1 MADVFISYKSDEYE
15 HANRI
20 RSALQYN
27 RISCW
32 MAPESIGIG
41 SDYASEIPNAISEC
55 RVFVLLL
62 SPGAQESE
70 WVPKELDKAISC
82 KRIIMPF
89 MIEKCE
95 LNNRF
100 GFCLS
105 NIQMIDGYT
114 RNRDAAVQELVERIR
129 FVLNP
134 NPKVQPKPP
143 VPTPE
148 PPVQPPKPPVPTP
161 IPPKQPPKPPV
172 PTPVPPVQPPKP
184 PVPTPVPP
192 KQQPKPPIQHPKP
205 PVQPPRGTV
214 QPPKPPVPTP
224 KPVGDDCKF
233 AKPYSLKHPF
243 PATVLLIFASILL
256 PALENIAS
264 EFVLSVLGSVWFGSL
279 IYIWLIF
286 SVYKSK
292 VKGKKSKEE
301 VLKAKEDAQKAALF
315 TSVASIIL
323 GVIGLILLNV

>member
-161 IPPKQPPKPPV
+161 VPPKQP
-172 PTPVPPVQPPKP
+172 
-184 PVPTPVPP
+184 
-192 KQQPKPPIQHPKP
+192 PKPPIQHPKP

-224 KPVGDDCKF
+224 KPVADDCKF

-243 PATVLLIFASILL
+243 PATVLSFFGVQGAFTGGLFAVTNALGLPLVCGFLSYGLL
-256 PALENIAS
+256 A
-264 EFVLSVLGSVWFGSL
+264 
-279 IYIWLIF
+279 YIWALF
-286 SVYKSK
+286 SIYKRK
-292 VKGKKSKEE
+292 VKEKESKEE
-301 VLKAKEDAQKAALF
+301 VIKAKEKAQRANLF
-315 TSVASIIL
+315 TSVVSIIL
-323 GVIGLILLNV
+323 GVIGLILLGP

>member
-134 NPKVQPKPP
+134 NPRVQPKPP
-143 VPTPE
+143 V
-148 PPVQPPKPPVPTP
+148 
-161 IPPKQPPKPPV
+161 QPPKPPV

-214 QPPKPPVPTP
+214 QPPKPTPP
-224 KPVGDDCKF
+224 KPPAPPVDDYTF
-233 AKPYSLKHPF
+233 SKPYKGSPLEVVLTGATLQFISLILVGTSPESWMAGLAGF
-243 PATVLLIFASILL
+243 VLLQMI
-256 PALENIAS
+256 IAI
-264 EFVLSVLGSVWFGSL
+264 G
-279 IYIWLIF
+279 
-286 SVYKSK
+286 
-292 VKGKKSKEE
+292 
-301 VLKAKEDAQKAALF
+301 
-315 TSVASIIL
+315 SIIAIVVDFKNYNKISKGNAYTL
-323 GVIGLILLNV
+323 LEIRKKNLKNNSKSIKKLMYGCFAIVVFFWLVGFVITG

>member
-62 SPGAQESE
+62 SPGAQSSE

-134 NPKVQPKPP
+134 NPRVQPK
-143 VPTPE
+143 
-148 PPVQPPKPPVPTP
+148 
-161 IPPKQPPKPPV
+161 
-172 PTPVPPVQPPKP
+172 PPVQPPKP

-192 KQQPKPPIQHPKP
+192 KQQPKPPIQQPKP
-205 PVQPPRGTV
+205 PVQPPPRGTV

-224 KPVGDDCKF
+224 NPVGDDCKF
-233 AKPYSLKHPF
+233 AKAYSLKHPF
-243 PATVLLIFASILL
+243 PATVLSFFALTLLL
-256 PALENIAS
+256 PGLEIANIIAS

>member
-62 SPGAQESE
+62 SPGAQSSE

-134 NPKVQPKPP
+134 NPKVQPEPPVQPPKLP
-143 VPTPE
+143 VPTPN

-161 IPPKQPPKPPV
+161 NPV
-172 PTPVPPVQPPKP
+172 A
-184 PVPTPVPP
+184 
-192 KQQPKPPIQHPKP
+192 
-205 PVQPPRGTV
+205 
-214 QPPKPPVPTP
+214 
-224 KPVGDDCKF
+224 DDCKF
-233 AKPYSLKHPF
+233 AKAYSLKHPF
-243 PATVLLIFASILL
+243 PATVLSFFALTLL
-256 PALENIAS
+256 LAGLEIANIIAS
-264 EFVLSVLGSVWFGSL
+264 DWVYNVLGSVWVGSL
-279 IYIWLIF
+279 VYIWLIF

-301 VLKAKEDAQKAALF
+301 VLKAKKDAQKAALF
-315 TSVASIIL
+315 TSVTSIIL